1 MRSTKIDRLKQ
12 LVSILSQEYN
22 LGLSDQSVELGL
34 DNYLKNNFIDI
45 QWIFSTYP
53 IQNRSYKN
61 LGIGERHIWIKNL
74 ISKITYEIKISEAKI
89 SRELILKNL
98 PLETPIDQVPFINKR
113 FTSKFSN
120 IGVYNLKDLILHFP
134 FRYEDYTN
142 IKKVNLLSEN
152 QNATVIGKITK
163 KILIRRMNAP
173 QIIVTDSSGS
183 ITATFFNMAYLIR
196 ELKVG
201 QNIAI
206 AGTVKKFRNSL
217 QFTNPEYEIFS
228 DNPRRFQYLQPIYH
242 STERL
247 SQEMIKTRISKAI
260 KSNAI
265 DKIEEFIPDDVLISN
280 NLYSLKSSIKK
291 LHFSKSIEE
300 KEKASKS
307 YAFHEVF
314 ENQISV
320 KFRKKQREK
329 NITSYLFKSFND
341 NYEIVSKFLPF
352 ELTLDQKKSIN
363 EIEKDLSSR
372 LPMARLLQGEV
383 GSGKTIIA
391 LISLILTAMED
402 QQGILLAPTEV
413 LAEQH
418 FLNLSDLVGAS
429 IEFGN
434 DENIRVFNLSNE
446 KKIALLTG
454 SLNQKIK
461 DKTRSMI
468 VNNEVDIVIGTHA
481 ILQEEISKNFSGLIV
496 IDEQQRFGVEQR
508 NLLLKRDPIPNML
521 AMSATPIPRTLNMTL
536 YGDLSI
542 STIKTMPNRKRDVKT
557 LWLKNSDFEEVLSH
571 VEKELKLNSQ
581 VFYVCPHIET
591 SEKIEVSS
599 VIQEFEKLSSSR
611 LANYKIELLHGR
623 MKIEE
628 KQRIMEKL
636 RRGEIDIL
644 VSTPLIEVGVDIPN
658 ATLIVINSAERF
670 GISQLHQLRGRV
682 GRGEKESKCIIVS
695 SEEINEI
702 TSKRLEAIV
711 KSNDGFILSEEDLKI
726 RGPGEIDKTKQSGF
740 PDYKMA
746 DPLDFELIQNVN
758 KVASKIIDEDPDL
771 IKNKLLKNIIKDVNI
786 TNISLG

>member
-1 MRSTKIDRLKQ
+1 M
-12 LVSILSQEYN
+12 
-22 LGLSDQSVELGL
+22 
-34 DNYLKNNFIDI
+34 
-45 QWIFSTYP
+45 
-53 IQNRSYKN
+53 
-61 LGIGERHIWIKNL
+61 
-74 ISKITYEIKISEAKI
+74 
-89 SRELILKNL
+89 
-98 PLETPIDQVPFINKR
+98 
-113 FTSKFSN
+113 
-120 IGVYNLKDLILHFP
+120 
-134 FRYEDYTN
+134 
-142 IKKVNLLSEN
+142 
-152 QNATVIGKITK
+152 
-163 KILIRRMNAP
+163 
-173 QIIVTDSSGS
+173 
-183 ITATFFNMAYLIR
+183 
-196 ELKVG
+196 
-201 QNIAI
+201 
-206 AGTVKKFRNSL
+206 
-217 QFTNPEYEIFS
+217 
-228 DNPRRFQYLQPIYH
+228 
-242 STERL
+242 
-247 SQEMIKTRISKAI
+247 
-260 KSNAI
+260 
-265 DKIEEFIPDDVLISN
+265 
-280 NLYSLKSSIKK
+280 
-291 LHFSKSIEE
+291 
-300 KEKASKS
+300 
-307 YAFHEVF
+307 
-314 ENQISV
+314 
-320 KFRKKQREK
+320 
-329 NITSYLFKSFND
+329 FKSFND

-418 FLNLSDLVGAS
+418 FLNISDLVGAS

-434 DENIRVFNLSNE
+434 DENIRVFKLSKE

-496 IDEQQRFGVEQR
+496 LDEQQRFGVEQR

-557 LWLKNSDFEEVLSH
+557 YWLKNSDFEEVLSNI
-571 VEKELKLNSQ
+571 EKELKLKSQ

-636 RRGEIDIL
+636 RKGEIDIL

-695 SEEINEI
+695 SDEINEI

-711 KSNDGFILSEEDLKI
+711 KSNDGFSLSEEDLKI

-740 PDYKMA
+740 PEYKMA

-758 KVASKIIDEDPDL
+758 KVASKIIDDDPDL
-771 IKNKLLKNIIKDVNI
+771 LKNKFLKNIIKDLNT